1 MFIFKFCLFFIFLDM
16 EREINK
22 FIYNSLNENVLLN
35 MDKMDF
41 FGNSGKFGLN
51 FFEKFIK

>member
-1 MFIFKFCLFFIFLDM
+1 M

-22 FIYNSLNENVLLN
+22 FIYNGLNENVLLN